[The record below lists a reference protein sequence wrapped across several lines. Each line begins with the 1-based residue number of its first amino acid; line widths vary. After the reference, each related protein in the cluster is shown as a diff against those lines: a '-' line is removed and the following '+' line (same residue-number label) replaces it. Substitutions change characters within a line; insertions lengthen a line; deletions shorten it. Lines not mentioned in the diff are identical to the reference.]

1 MPVSDAVIEQR
12 AEEAVSD
19 YIEHHRDDAARELR
33 FYRLMPTVA
42 RAIHRGARAR
52 TADRGK
58 HPHQWRIPRDTLRE
72 FGAQLARHEH
82 VLREVESFA
91 DLHLVVEEVGR
102 PIHGIGELA
111 IYDTALR
118 IGARL
123 SLPPSE
129 VYLHRGTRSG
139 AEAVGVDPRRSTV
152 AVSELPAA
160 FAALEPHE
168 IEDCLCIFKGLLAGD
183 PALSRTGCRCSGR
196 GCARP
201 PRRTARTRC

>member
-1 MPVSDAVIEQR
+1 MSDAVIDKR
-12 AEEAVSD
+12 AAEAVSD
-19 YIEHHRDDAARELR
+19 YIEHHRDDAASELR
-33 FYRLMPTVA
+33 FYRSMPTLA
-42 RAIHRGARAR
+42 QAIRRGARAH
-52 TADRGK
+52 TADDGK
-58 HPHQWRIPRDTLRE
+58 HPHQWRIPCDALRD
-72 FGAQLARHEH
+72 FGAQLARQKRP
-82 VLREVESFA
+82 LREARSFA
-91 DLHLVVEEVGR
+91 ELHQVVEEVGR
-102 PIHGIGELA
+102 PTYGIGPLA
-111 IYDTALR
+111 IYDTTLR

-123 SLPPSE
+123 SLAPTE

-183 PALSRTGCRCSGR
+183 TCPPLRGCRCSGR

-201 PRRTARTRC
+201 RRRTARTRC

>member
-12 AEEAVSD
+12 ADKAVSD
-19 YIEHHRDDAARELR
+19 YIEHHRDDAARELS
-33 FYRLMPTVA
+33 FYRSMPTLTH
-42 RAIHRGARAR
+42 AIRRGARAY
-52 TADRGK
+52 TADGDK
-58 HPHQWRIPRDTLRE
+58 HPHQWRIPCDALRE
-72 FGAQLARHEH
+72 FGAQLGRHEH
-82 VLREVESFA
+82 FLREAQSFA
-91 DLHLVVEEVGR
+91 DLHRVVEVVGR
-102 PIHGIGELA
+102 PIHRIGELA

-123 SLPPSE
+123 SLAPTE
-129 VYLHRGTRSG
+129 VYLHLGTRSG

-168 IEDCLCIFKGLLAGD
+168 TEDCLCIFKGLLAGD
-183 PALSRTGCRCSGR
+183 PALSCTGCRCSGR

-201 PRRTARTRC
+201 RRRTALTRC